1 MRPQS
6 FISVL
11 SLVLFFLHCTKTLCQ
26 SPAAA
31 PAMAPP
37 TTPVKAPPAD
47 SSQAPSAQ
55 VATSPGPVDVNKI
68 LQKAG
73 HFTVFA
79 RLMQA
84 TTEDTELNKE
94 LNNTN
99 NGITILAPTDN
110 AFSSL
115 KAGFL
120 NSLSDED
127 KTELVKFH
135 IIPAFISTSQFQT
148 VSNPVRTQAGTGPRV
163 TLNVTTTGNFV
174 NISSGLTNTS
184 ISGTVY
190 TDSQLAIYQ
199 LDKVLYPLDIF
210 TPKPPAPAPEPAL
223 GKPGKAAP
231 GVESPTAPKDI
242 SAAPTLLF
250 LHSNALLLAVSCAPH
265 VCPQMQPYVLLFRLL
280 FLHATPGWPYRYYP
294 NPLKS
299 WQLLSFVRPM
309 KATRVD
315 TQLFSQL
322 NNSTDGIT
330 MFAPNDNAFPSL
342 VSGAV
347 GSLNDRE
354 KLEFVQSHMLPRFL
368 LTSDSQTLE
377 NKFRAYENNHIKPYI
392 HRQTGAI
399 YEVDKVPPAPAPAKP
414 VAEPD
419 PDAPKDASNAVVI
432 ALQKCRH

>member
-6 FISVL
+6 FILVL
-11 SLVLFFLHCTKTLCQ
+11 SLIFFFLHCTKTLCQ

-31 PAMAPP
+31 PAIAPP
-37 TTPVKAPPAD
+37 KTPVKAPPAD

-94 LNNTN
+94 LNTTN

-135 IIPAFISTSQFQT
+135 VLPAFISTSQFQT

-199 LDKVLYPLDIF
+199 LDKVLFPLDIF

-223 GKPGKAAP
+223 GKPKKAAP
-231 GVESPTAPKDI
+231 DAESPTAPKDI
-242 SAAPTLLF
+242 SGAPALLF
-250 LHSNALLLAVSCAPH
+250 LHNNALLLAVSCA
-265 VCPQMQPYVLLFRLL
+265 F
-280 FLHATPGWPYRYYP
+280 
-294 NPLKS
+294 
-299 WQLLSFVRPM
+299 
-309 KATRVD
+309 
-315 TQLFSQL
+315 
-322 NNSTDGIT
+322 
-330 MFAPNDNAFPSL
+330 
-342 VSGAV
+342 
-347 GSLNDRE
+347 
-354 KLEFVQSHMLPRFL
+354 
-368 LTSDSQTLE
+368 
-377 NKFRAYENNHIKPYI
+377 
-392 HRQTGAI
+392 GAI
-399 YEVDKVPPAPAPAKP
+399 IH
-414 VAEPD
+414 
-419 PDAPKDASNAVVI
+419 S
-432 ALQKCRH
+432 